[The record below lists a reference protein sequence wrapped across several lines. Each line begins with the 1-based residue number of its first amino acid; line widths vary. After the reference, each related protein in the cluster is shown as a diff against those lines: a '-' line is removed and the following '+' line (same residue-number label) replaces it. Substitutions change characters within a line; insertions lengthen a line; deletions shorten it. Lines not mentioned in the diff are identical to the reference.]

1 MYKDVKRVFL
11 VFFNNVIIV
20 SVPQRFLICNQPI
33 PVIENMMNEGRST
46 SESYGSDLL
55 VDWPQRNGSDA
66 NITKPRTRIT
76 FSEYS
81 HVRSYY
87 NDPTYRKNKSYSSSD
102 LKRFQ
107 VEAAREGI
115 RIHQLVTSLDVQS
128 GAAIHKLIGLE
139 LLSREELIG
148 IEHLEQLRAEK
159 NVRALDTVQLL
170 AKVAMKRSSK
180 NVEKARLR
188 GALAV

>member
-1 MYKDVKRVFL
+1 
-11 VFFNNVIIV
+11 
-20 SVPQRFLICNQPI
+20 
-33 PVIENMMNEGRST
+33 MMNEGRST

-148 IEHLEQLRAEK
+148 IEHLVSGKVAVKVVYERRAHSVLVLNAQEQLRAEK